1 MELNAVEE
9 EDEDGDEGGRSNLKY
24 LGDIGD
30 GSVARRF
37 LWIQR
42 KNMQERIIV
51 FRKSSFI
58 CREGCKA

>member
-42 KNMQERIIV
+42 KNMQE
-51 FRKSSFI
+51 
-58 CREGCKA
+58 